1 MSATFNV
8 QRFAEYF
15 SYPVLGKLAAAPI
28 IDLDK
33 SCDQKTSFMIHE
45 YYLCQLGLLGPVSS
59 LYVCKLE
66 LRSLGHYYMR
76 QFCVTQESYL
86 SHLMA
91 GMLIH
96 CKRRAVC

>member
-15 SYPVLGKLAAAPI
+15 SFPLFGKLVPAPV

-33 SCDQKTSFMIHE
+33 SRDQKTSFMIHE

-59 LYVCKLE
+59 LHVCKLE
-66 LRSLGHYYMR
+66 LRSVSHYYRR
-76 QFCVTQESYL
+76 QFYVTQES
-86 SHLMA
+86 H
-91 GMLIH
+91 
-96 CKRRAVC
+96 